1 MTSCRRCFSVRT
13 IVDGWNPLDA
23 SEANTAPSGRD
34 AFAEREELMRKRSVV
49 YLAFAVVSLA
59 FAFGATAHAQQLAKD
74 QVINIAFDA
83 GDLQTLD
90 PHRAAATAD
99 RATVDMIFNG
109 LVRYTP
115 GNQVGVEPDLATS
128 WKVSAD
134 KKVWTFALRKGVFFH
149 PYPGNPNGYELTA
162 DDIVYSFKRAADSKR
177 SAYAG
182 EYTGMSFEAVDP
194 FTVRITIEKPISE
207 TLFLA
212 KVASYAGGMIVA
224 KKAVEE
230 KGDDWFKTN
239 PIGTGPFKFD
249 AYEPRQK
256 TVLSG
261 NPKYFR
267 GAPELKTVAV
277 RYIAAINSREL
288 GLQSGELQII
298 EGLKEDKWVEKV
310 AALPGI
316 TVKSFGPCESQ
327 VLLFNMAKPPFNDL
341 RVRKAFSYAV
351 SRESVA
357 AFMGKGLAVPIYSP
371 AQAPPAPG
379 ALTKEDAQRAG
390 VVYEDNIAEAKKLL
404 AEAGFPN
411 GFRTEV
417 IISEMASSYQKPM
430 VAIQAQVKR
439 AGIDMALKVVDH
451 SSFHSLI
458 REDASPIVYYSA
470 WRPNV
475 DAYLTRFYHSD
486 SVVKT
491 GKKAD
496 TNFSHYG
503 AVGDTSVSNIDGL
516 IEKARW
522 ELDADKQVALWK
534 EAQVKLLK
542 DVAVVPIIRLKYV
555 FPMSAAVDLGHP
567 LEFSWVTYSP
577 QITEKTRLLAP

>member
-1 MTSCRRCFSVRT
+1 MKKRGYLGFV
-13 IVDGWNPLDA
+13 IVLLVAGVMLLGPA
-23 SEANTAPSGRD
+23 
-34 AFAEREELMRKRSVV
+34 M
-49 YLAFAVVSLA
+49 
-59 FAFGATAHAQQLAKD
+59 AQQLAKE

-90 PHRAAATAD
+90 PHRAATTVD

-109 LVRYTP
+109 LVRYPP
-115 GNQVGVEPDLATS
+115 GNQVDVEPDLAAS

-134 KKVWTFALRKGVFFH
+134 KKVWTFSLRKGVFFH
-149 PYPGNPNGYELTA
+149 PYPGNPNGYELTSE
-162 DDIVYSFKRAADSKR
+162 DVVYSFKRAADTKR
-177 SAYAG
+177 SSYAG
-182 EYTGMSFEAVDP
+182 EYTGMTFEAVDP
-194 FTVRITIEKPISE
+194 STVRITIDKPISD

-212 KVASYAGGMIVA
+212 KVASYAGGMIVCR
-224 KKAVEE
+224 KAIEE
-230 KGDDWFKTN
+230 KGDEWSKTN
-239 PIGTGPFKFD
+239 PVGTGPFKFD
-249 AYEPRQK
+249 SYEPRQK
-256 TVLSG
+256 TVLAG

-267 GAPELKTVAV
+267 GAPFLKQVVV
-277 RYIAAINSREL
+277 RYIAAVNSREL

-298 EGLKEDKWVEKV
+298 EGLKEDKWIEKISTFPDV
-310 AALPGI
+310 

-327 VLLFNMAKPPFNDL
+327 VLNFNMGKPPFNDI
-341 RVRKAFSYAV
+341 RIRKAFSYAV
-351 SRESVA
+351 SREEVA

-379 ALTKEDAQRAG
+379 ALTKEDAVKAG
-390 VVYEDNIAEAKKLL
+390 VVYENNIAEAKKLL

-411 GFRTEV
+411 GLKTEV

-430 VAIQAQVKR
+430 VAIQAQVKK

-458 REDASPIVYYSA
+458 REDASPIVYYAS

-475 DAYLTRFYHSD
+475 DVYLTRFFHSG
-486 SVVKT
+486 SVIKT
-491 GKKAD
+491 GKKPD

-503 AVGDTSVSNIDGL
+503 AVDANGDGKIDSIDEL

-522 ELDADKQVALWK
+522 ELDSTKQIALWK

-542 DVAVVPIIRLKYV
+542 DVAVVPIIRLKYAY
-555 FPMSAAVDLGHP
+555 PMKSNVDLGHP
-567 LEFSWVTYSP
+567 LEFSWATYSP
-577 QITEKTRLLAP
+577 QITEKTRLLAK